1 MMMGDFEKIILGFY
15 YAGVKHAIKTNN
27 TYSYFVNDRSV
38 KAKLKEQKGSFG
50 NNLVP
55 MPPTSGL
62 VANIGLW
69 CEWDFSDDNNW
80 CNIEVMFSRNVDQS
94 WGFRVDSP
102 HKPRDGLQKHQYWH
116 SQFMRHFRDA
126 NIIFPKCKI
135 SWIDDSTPAH
145 PIALENPDAV
155 RPIDAL
161 VYSIIS
167 IYGQNILPDLRTL
180 LLKIGVSTSLRKI
193 LGP

>member
-1 MMMGDFEKIILGFY
+1 MEDFAKVVLGFY
-15 YAGVKHAIKTNN
+15 NAGIQHAKKPSVPH
-27 TYSYFVNDRSV
+27 SYFANDRSV
-38 KAKLKEQKGSFG
+38 RAKLKEQKGSFG
-50 NNLVP
+50 NQLIP

-62 VANIGLW
+62 AAHIGLW
-69 CEWDFSDDNNW
+69 CEWDFSGDTHW
-80 CNIEVMFSRNVDQS
+80 CNIEVMFSRTADQS

-102 HKPRDGLQKHQYWH
+102 HKPRDGMQKHEYWH
-116 SQFMRHFRDA
+116 SQFMRQFYEPT
-126 NIIFPKCKI
+126 IMFPKCKI

-145 PIALENPDAV
+145 PIALENPGAV